1 MQKLKNFTL
10 PSFAS
15 SSSSATENTSPPLDP
30 DTLTSLDARR
40 TVLSAL
46 LASLTVY
53 HSTAAKLRPDPQRS
67 LGGTTETALPVQWVG
82 KEMLAGEEQLEAL
95 DSVPEGFEAY
105 ARTLKLIGEAQLEVG
120 QLNQALLDTVGTSVL
135 QELEHT
141 VRDFKDFERKYK
153 EAEKLRASLESKIAK
168 KEKKSSDAEAERV
181 AELDYNDACDSL
193 DRLARS
199 LLTGIDK
206 DKQVLEDLLDAQLEH
221 ATKQADLL
229 RECRAAL
236 SSSKPALPPRSSATL
251 GLPRATTRMARSHS
265 DSVVRPERQS
275 SSPSPASHSPNLSGA
290 STPSLRR
297 STIGTSS
304 ADKSK
309 GSRPAIPD
317 ALKAQSRSRSSSMLG
332 RFSPS
337 VIRGKKKE
345 KTNGAQEGEDD
356 DDEDAYR
363 HEESEPEV
371 LDEPSAAVTT
381 SPSSR
386 FSGALP
392 TLSSFKNL
400 SLSNGYS
407 STKYDSLAD
416 DASSRNSSS
425 PSTSSPR
432 RAVPPALKR
441 HQTAPSPRTSSSAD
455 RDAPKFVE
463 ARWQFATTDS
473 GELAL
478 EKGDL
483 VRVDEEINA
492 EWMAG
497 EIVTTSDG
505 NERRVGRRGMFP
517 TAFVA
522 PSISALT
529 SGSYDFSQPSRR
541 SQEQDRGDSWSMSA
555 ASTTDESAGELS
567 EDEEAKEGL
576 REAGGKSGSGTPRKA
591 PPPPPARRRTGTVG
605 ATASPFAD

>member
-1 MQKLKNFTL
+1 
-10 PSFAS
+10 
-15 SSSSATENTSPPLDP
+15 
-30 DTLTSLDARR
+30 
-40 TVLSAL
+40 
-46 LASLTVY
+46 
-53 HSTAAKLRPDPQRS
+53 
-67 LGGTTETALPVQWVG
+67 
-82 KEMLAGEEQLEAL
+82 
-95 DSVPEGFEAY
+95 
-105 ARTLKLIGEAQLEVG
+105 
-120 QLNQALLDTVGTSVL
+120 
-135 QELEHT
+135 
-141 VRDFKDFERKYK
+141 
-153 EAEKLRASLESKIAK
+153 
-168 KEKKSSDAEAERV
+168 
-181 AELDYNDACDSL
+181 
-193 DRLARS
+193 
-199 LLTGIDK
+199 
-206 DKQVLEDLLDAQLEH
+206 
-221 ATKQADLL
+221 
-229 RECRAAL
+229 
-236 SSSKPALPPRSSATL
+236 
-251 GLPRATTRMARSHS
+251 MARSHS

-275 SSPSPASHSPNLSGA
+275 SSPSSAPHSPSMSGA

-297 STIGTSS
+297 STIGTAS

-309 GSRPAIPD
+309 GGRPAIPD

-345 KTNGAQEGEDD
+345 KKNGAQEGEDD

-363 HEESEPEV
+363 HEESEPEP
-371 LDEPSAAVTT
+371 LDDPPAAVTN

-386 FSGALP
+386 FTGALP
-392 TLSSFKNL
+392 TLSSFKNI

-407 STKYDSLAD
+407 STKYDSLTD

-425 PSTSSPR
+425 PSSAAASAR

-441 HQTAPSPRTSSSAD
+441 HQTAPSPRTSSSHDD
-455 RDAPKFVE
+455 RDPPKFVE
-463 ARWQFATTDS
+463 ARWQFATAES

-483 VRVDEEINA
+483 VRVEEEINA

-522 PSISALT
+522 PSISTLS
-529 SGSYDFSQPSRR
+529 SGAFDFSQPSRK
-541 SQEQDRGDSWSMSA
+541 SQEQERGDSWSMSA
-555 ASTTDESAGELS
+555 ASTTDEEASELS

-576 REAGGKSGSGTPRKA
+576 RDSGGKSGTGTPRKA
-591 PPPPPARRRTGTVG
+591 PPPPPTRRRTGTVG